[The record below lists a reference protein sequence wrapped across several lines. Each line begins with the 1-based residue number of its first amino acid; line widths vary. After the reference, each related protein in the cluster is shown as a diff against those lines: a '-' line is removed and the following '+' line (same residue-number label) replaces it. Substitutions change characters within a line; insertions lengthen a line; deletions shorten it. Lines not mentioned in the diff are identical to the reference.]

1 MEKSKQ
7 IQIGLLGLV
16 AILLI
21 LNLTGAF
28 EGIFGGGSDAAK
40 DAARESL
47 QTNVTADATTPA
59 STTAPTNAEEPPAPT
74 GPTTVMTFE
83 ETEFDFGTINAGEKV
98 HHTYKF
104 KNTGSEPLIISNAK
118 GSCGCTVP
126 SWPKEPIP
134 VGGTGTIEVAFD
146 SKGKK
151 GSESKRVTITA
162 NTDPVQTFLTI
173 KGEVIGAPEGSTPS
187 PQPIKPQSPN

>member
-16 AILLI
+16 ALLLV
-21 LNLTGAF
+21 LNLTGALD
-28 EGIFGGGSDAAK
+28 GIFGSSNDAAK

-47 QTNVTADATTPA
+47 ETNVTANSTTPTTPA
-59 STTAPTNAEEPPAPT
+59 NNAKPAEPAAPA
-74 GPTTVMTFE
+74 GPTTTMTFE
-83 ETEFDFGTINAGEKV
+83 ETEFDYGIIDQGEKATHV
-98 HHTYKF
+98 YKF
-104 KNTGSEPLIISNAK
+104 KNTGNEPLIISNAK

-134 VGGTGTIEVAFD
+134 VGGTGEIEVSFD

-151 GSESKRVTITA
+151 GKQSKRVTITA

-173 KGEVIGAPEGSTPS
+173 KGEVNAPEGATAT
-187 PQPIKPQSPN
+187 PQPIKPQSPAQ

>member
-16 AILLI
+16 ALLLL
-21 LNLTGAF
+21 LNFTGVF
-28 EGIFGGGSDAAK
+28 DGIFGSGSDAAK
-40 DAARESL
+40 DAARENL
-47 QTNVTADATTPA
+47 ETNVTADAITPTSTTTTPA
-59 STTAPTNAEEPPAPT
+59 EPAAPV
-74 GPTTVMTFE
+74 GPTTAVTFE
-83 ETEFDFGTINAGEKV
+83 EIEFDYGIVEQGEKV
-98 HHTYKF
+98 QHTYKF

-134 VGGTGTIEVAFD
+134 VGGTGEIDVVFD

-151 GSESKRVTITA
+151 GKQSKRVTITA

-173 KGEVIGAPEGSTPS
+173 KGEVNAPEGATPS
-187 PQPIKPQSPN
+187 PQPIKPQSPAQ